1 MAILTTSGRIALA
14 TAIKGSTLHLAWG
27 SGEAGWDTTQP
38 REPRSAI
45 ALTNE
50 IGRRKVN
57 LVEYCTP
64 QGDGDIV
71 MLGARFAKSDT
82 PTANLHLRT
91 DFDFNDGLGETIREL
106 GVFVGTT
113 TRAGLPAGQT
123 YFPPG
128 DIASPGTLLAID
140 YITAMQRGVG
150 ARISF
155 DFVITF

>member
-14 TAIKGSTLHLAWG
+14 TAIKDSTLHLAWG
-27 SGEAGWDTTQP
+27 RGDVDWDTTAP
-38 REPRSAI
+38 REPRSAT
-45 ALTNE
+45 ALTAE
-50 IGRRKVN
+50 LGRRKVN
-57 LVEYCTP
+57 VVEYCTP

-106 GVFVGTT
+106 GVFVGS
-113 TRAGLPAGQT
+113 RPRDGLPAGQT
-123 YFPPG
+123 YFAPQELADPG
-128 DIASPGTLLAID
+128 ILLAID
-140 YITAMQRGVG
+140 YITAVQRGVG
-150 ARISF
+150 ARIAF

>member
-27 SGEAGWDTTQP
+27 SGEAEWDTTQP
-38 REPRSAI
+38 REPRSAT
-45 ALTNE
+45 ALTAE
-50 IGRRKVN
+50 LGRRKVN
-57 LVEYCTP
+57 VVEYCTP

-123 YFPPG
+123 YFSPS
-128 DIASPGTLLAID
+128 DIATPGTLLAID
-140 YITAMQRGVG
+140 YITAVQRGVG